1 MPVEQ
6 LFTVVLTGLPLSQ
19 EYPQAPQFAISL
31 PLILMHVFPELVEQS
46 VSEPEQLFWTHL
58 LSTQTSPEPHVVP
71 VLEEL
76 AAPQY
81 VLSDFGSMHLMPVA
95 VLEALTLTSPAVH

>member
-6 LFTVVLTGLPLSQ
+6 LFTVVLTGLPLSH
-19 EYPQAPQFAISL
+19 EYPHAPQFAVSL

-58 LSTQTSPEPHVVP
+58 PSAQTWPDAQTFPFEPQ
-71 VLEEL
+71 LF
-76 AAPQY
+76 
-81 VLSDFGSMHLMPVA
+81 LSDVKSTH
-95 VLEALTLTSPAVH
+95 